1 MNRMIIT
8 MLLGITSLTVGQSV
22 SGPSPTPSADE
33 AAATIATGVVFRGIT
48 RDLAG
53 EPLAEVQVAICSM
66 EQNTP
71 HLALSGNDGT
81 FLVTGLTPGRYQIT
95 AWTDGY
101 ETEMPVIVDVAADV
115 PDQQPPAPAA
125 VPLAKTDSKDAKKPA
140 GFFSRL
146 AKAYYDDWHP
156 GPDGDASKYRG
167 YPPPE
172 SNPPYPFAV
181 WPIGGTPWI
190 GYNNATS
197 YPLTTALQN
206 GPNGDWWKKW
216 NIQIYGWANAGFNFS
231 TSTQAVGGKYANSPM
246 GYNQIPNSIQLD
258 QLTLYIERTPDTV
271 QTDHFDWG
279 FRFTNLYGL
288 DYRFTTADG
297 YFSQQLLHQKPDGT
311 LGNQYGYDPVM
322 FYIDLY
328 FPHVAEGMILRL
340 GRYISLPDIEAQL
353 APNNYT
359 YTHSLTYT
367 YDCYTQTGANA
378 TIKFSEHFTFQAG
391 ISPGCETAAWKP
403 SAQWTG
409 NFCEQFEWREANDN
423 LYFCQNSINKGQYG
437 YNNLAAYYITWYH
450 KINDKWHTATE
461 SWYQYES
468 HTPNIF
474 NPAAASLIILNTN
487 GAWCKTEL
495 QVTCYA
501 PEWSVL
507 NYTNRQLKKKD
518 FISFR
523 NEVFDDLRGQRTGV
537 KGVYIED
544 GISWNHWIGSTIVLR
559 PELRWEHNFDNLAY
573 DGFHRHSQFMFAS
586 DIIWFF

>member
-1 MNRMIIT
+1 MNRRIIT
-8 MLLGITSLTVGQSV
+8 ILLGIVPFASTGLCNEPVDDASV
-22 SGPSPTPSADE
+22 TPLA
-33 AAATIATGVVFRGIT
+33 ATGVLRGVT
-48 RDLAG
+48 RDPSG
-53 EPLAEVQVAICSM
+53 EPLPEVRVAICNM
-66 EQNTP
+66 NENTP
-71 HLALSGNDGT
+71 QMTLSGNDGT
-81 FLVTGLTPGRYQIT
+81 FLVAGLKPGKYQIT
-95 AWTDGY
+95 AEADGY
-101 ETEMPVIVDVAADV
+101 ETELPITVDVT
-115 PDQQPPAPAA
+115 DQQTPSTT
-125 VPLAKTDSKDAKKPA
+125 VPLAKTDPKDAKKPA

-156 GPDGDASKYRG
+156 GPDTGDAKHRFYD
-167 YPPPE
+167 PPE

-181 WPIGGTPWI
+181 WPIGGAPWI

-206 GPNGDWWKKW
+206 GPNGEWWKKW

-231 TSTQAVGGKYANSPM
+231 TSTQAVGGKYANAPM
-246 GYNQIPNSIQLD
+246 GYNQIPNSFQLD
-258 QLTLYIERTPDTV
+258 QVTLYIERTPDTI

-297 YFSQQLLHQKPDGT
+297 YFSQQLLHTKPDGT

-378 TIKFSEHFTFQAG
+378 TIKFSEHFTFQVG

-409 NFCEQFEWREANDN
+409 NTCEQFEWRGGQDN
-423 LYFCQNSINKGQYG
+423 LYFCQNSINRGRYG
-437 YNNLAAYYITWYH
+437 YNNLAAYYATWYH
-450 KINDKWHTATE
+450 KIDEKWHTATE

-474 NPAAASLIILNTN
+474 NPVGDSMVITGTN
-487 GAWCKTEL
+487 GAWCKTATEL
-495 QVTCYA
+495 TCYA
-501 PEWSVL
+501 PDWSFL

-518 FISFR
+518 SISFR
-523 NEVFDDLRGQRTGV
+523 NELFDDLRGQRTGY
-537 KGVYIED
+537 KGLYVED
-544 GISWNHWIGSTIVLR
+544 GISWNHWIGTTIVLR
-559 PELRWEHNFDNLAY
+559 PELRWEHNFNNLSY
-573 DGFHRHSQFMFAS
+573 DGGNRHSQFMFAS

>member
-1 MNRMIIT
+1 MNRTIINI
-8 MLLGITSLTVGQSV
+8 LLAIAPFGAALA
-22 SGPSPTPSADE
+22 ADNE
-33 AAATIATGVVFRGIT
+33 TIAPATGIIRGIT

-53 EPLAEVQVAICSM
+53 EPLPEVRVAVCNM
-66 EQNTP
+66 NENTP
-71 HLALSGNDGT
+71 QMTLSGNDGT
-81 FLVTGLTPGRYQIT
+81 FIVAGLKPGKYQIT
-95 AWTDGY
+95 AQTDGY
-101 ETEMPVIVDVAADV
+101 ETELPISVEIAADQGA
-115 PDQQPPAPAA
+115 QQPPVAE
-125 VPLAKTDSKDAKKPA
+125 VPLAKTDPAKATKPA

-156 GPDGDASKYRG
+156 GPDGPPSPHRG
-167 YPPPE
+167 YDPPE
-172 SNPPYPFAV
+172 SNPPFPFTV
-181 WPIGGTPWI
+181 WPIGGTPSI

-231 TSTQAVGGKYANSPM
+231 TSTEAVGGKYANSPM
-246 GYNQIPNSIQLD
+246 GYNQTPNSFQLD
-258 QLTLYIERTPDTV
+258 QLGLYVERTPDTV

-279 FRFTNLYGL
+279 FRLTQIYGQ

-297 YFSQQLLHQKPDGT
+297 YFSHQLLHAKSDGT

-328 FPHVAEGMILRL
+328 FPHVAKGMILRL

-367 YDCYTQTGANA
+367 YDCYTQTGAMA
-378 TIKFSEHFTFQAG
+378 TIKLTDHFTFQAG

-409 NFCEQFEWREANDN
+409 TVCEQFEWRGGKDN
-423 LYFCQNSINKGQYG
+423 IYLCENSINSGRYG
-437 YNNLAAYYITWYH
+437 YNNLAAYYTTWYH
-450 KINDKWHTATE
+450 KIDEKWHTATE
-461 SWYQYES
+461 SWYQYET

-474 NPAAASLIILNTN
+474 NPAAASQIILGTN
-487 GAWCKTEL
+487 GAWCKTATEL
-495 QVTCYA
+495 TCYA
-501 PEWSVL
+501 PDWSFL
-507 NYTNRQLKKKD
+507 NYTSRQLKKKD
-518 FISFR
+518 FIAFR
-523 NEVFDDLRGQRTGV
+523 NELFDDLRGQRTGY
-537 KGVYIED
+537 KGLYVED

-559 PELRWEHNFDNLAY
+559 PELRWEHNFNNLAY
-573 DGFHRHSQFMFAS
+573 DGGNRHSQFMFAS

>member
-1 MNRMIIT
+1 MNRKVVTI
-8 MLLGITSLTVGQSV
+8 LFALA
-22 SGPSPTPSADE
+22 PF
-33 AAATIATGVVFRGIT
+33 AAATGGVIRGVT
-48 RDLAG
+48 QNLAG
-53 EPLAEVQVAICSM
+53 EPLAEVQVAICNIN
-66 EQNTP
+66 ENTP
-71 HLALSGNDGT
+71 HMTLSGKDGA
-81 FLVTGLTPGRYQIT
+81 FLIAGLPAGKYQIT
-95 AWTDGY
+95 AQTDGY
-101 ETEMPVIVDVAADV
+101 ETELPLIVEVTDDPQRTAPSTV
-115 PDQQPPAPAA
+115 PMKPIEKKDQ
-125 VPLAKTDSKDAKKPA
+125 KKPA

-156 GPDGDASKYRG
+156 GPDGDPPKFRG

-206 GPNGDWWKKW
+206 GPNGDWWKKA

-231 TSTQAVGGKYANSPM
+231 TSTEAVGGKYANAPAA
-246 GYNQIPNSIQLD
+246 YNQIPNSFQLD
-258 QLTLYIERTPDTV
+258 QMTLYIERTPDTI

-279 FRFTNLYGL
+279 FRFTSLYGL
-288 DYRFTTADG
+288 DYRFTTAQG
-297 YFSQQLLHQKPDGT
+297 YFSHQLLHFKGDGT

-328 FPHVAEGMILRL
+328 FPHVAQGMILRL

-378 TIKFSEHFTFQAG
+378 TIKFSNHFTLQAA
-391 ISPGCETAAWKP
+391 ISPGCETSAWKP

-409 NFCEQFEWREANDN
+409 TVCEQFQWREAEDN
-423 LYFCQNSINKGQYG
+423 IYFCQNSINKGRYG
-437 YNNLAAYYITWYH
+437 YNNLDAYYTTWYH
-450 KINDKWHTATE
+450 KFNDKWHTASE
-461 SWYQYES
+461 AWYQFES
-468 HTPNIF
+468 RTPNIF
-474 NPAAASLIILNTN
+474 NPDAAKLLILNAN
-487 GAWCKTEL
+487 GAWCKSSTQL
-495 QVTCYA
+495 TCFA

-507 NYTNRQLKKKD
+507 NYTSRQLKKKD
-518 FISFR
+518 FIATR
-523 NEVFDDLRGQRTGV
+523 NELFDDLRGQRTGI
-537 KGVYIED
+537 KGRYIET
-544 GISWNHWIGSTIVLR
+544 GLSWNHWIGSTIVFR
-559 PELRWEHNFDNLAY
+559 PELRWEHNFDNPAY
-573 DGFHRHSQFMFAS
+573 DNANRHSQFMFAS

>member
-1 MNRMIIT
+1 MNRRIIT
-8 MLLGITSLTVGQSV
+8 ILLGIVPFASTGLCNEPVDDASV
-22 SGPSPTPSADE
+22 TPLA
-33 AAATIATGVVFRGIT
+33 ATGVLRGVT
-48 RDLAG
+48 RDPSG
-53 EPLAEVQVAICSM
+53 EPLPEVRVAICNM
-66 EQNTP
+66 NENTP
-71 HLALSGNDGT
+71 QMTLSGNDGT
-81 FLVTGLTPGRYQIT
+81 FLVAGLKPGKYQIT
-95 AWTDGY
+95 AEADGY
-101 ETEMPVIVDVAADV
+101 ETELPITVDVT
-115 PDQQPPAPAA
+115 DQQTPSTT
-125 VPLAKTDSKDAKKPA
+125 VPLAKTDPKDAKKPA

-156 GPDGDASKYRG
+156 GPDTGDAKHRFYD
-167 YPPPE
+167 PPE

-181 WPIGGTPWI
+181 WPIGGAPWI

-206 GPNGDWWKKW
+206 GPNGEWWKKW

-231 TSTQAVGGKYANSPM
+231 TSTQAVGGKYANAPM
-246 GYNQIPNSIQLD
+246 GYNQIPNSFQLD
-258 QLTLYIERTPDTV
+258 QVTLYIERTPDTI

-297 YFSQQLLHQKPDGT
+297 YFSQQLLHTKPDGT

-378 TIKFSEHFTFQAG
+378 TIKFSEHFTFQVG

-409 NFCEQFEWREANDN
+409 NTCEQFEWRGGQDN
-423 LYFCQNSINKGQYG
+423 LYFCQNSINRGRYG
-437 YNNLAAYYITWYH
+437 YNNLAAYYATWYH
-450 KINDKWHTATE
+450 KIDEKWHTATE

-474 NPAAASLIILNTN
+474 NAAAANMIILNTN
-487 GAWCKTEL
+487 GAWCKTAEEL
-495 QVTCYA
+495 TCYA
-501 PEWSVL
+501 PDWSLL

-523 NEVFDDLRGQRTGV
+523 NELFDDLRGQRTGF
-537 KGVYIED
+537 KGLYIED

-559 PELRWEHNFDNLAY
+559 PELRWEHNFDELAY
-573 DGFHRHSQFMFAS
+573 DGGHRHSQFMFAS

>member
-1 MNRMIIT
+1 MIIT